1 MPQVP
6 GLTPSVSPS
15 LGGAPELSLPVP
27 VDAFGGAVGKALEG
41 LGGAIEGASDKIW
54 SRAMEMQNLQN
65 ETQAKEADAKYM
77 MESGKMH
84 AEFINKE
91 GQNAG
96 PEALAKHIQDL
107 QDLRVSTRSGLNP
120 MAAKMYDASS
130 LSFMG
135 RNIFNAAGHS
145 GQQMKVSA
153 NNAAD
158 ARIDTA
164 SNNIGENPRDDIG
177 YQRGKRVIESEID
190 RKADLGGWTPEQTEA
205 SKLNAVSAA
214 SAKRIVGLA
223 RTDAIGAKSMFDAAS
238 KSGALSPVD
247 ASKVEATVQS
257 QFRLQGSR
265 IISDKTLG
273 GLRSGDET
281 DKTEQDYID
290 TGVKEAEDT
299 AKRFGIEDPLFKD
312 FVRDRIS
319 ADYRRQKTV
328 ERDGAQAAEQT
339 VMAAMQTGNKEGI
352 LPKSLD
358 ELKLINPEVASA
370 WDHMKPTVQQKY
382 FGLFKQNA
390 AGEKVVWNQDNLKTF
405 QQLRGMKLDNPVEFL
420 AHDFTNDKLPP
431 SGILELV
438 RMQQSLKSQ
447 ADADPRVGRAMQI
460 LAPDLHAAGIDKTAT
475 NKDDY
480 YQFVGS
486 LQDQLDQFQKD
497 HKKVPTME
505 EVRSIGAK
513 LMQEQVT
520 GRARF
525 LGMGTEKTPA
535 YQLPVPDEEITR
547 LRNDP
552 YWAAHNIQ
560 PNDQMISRIYRAQKF
575 KELYGG
581 AAKKPAEASFPPNG

>member
-15 LGGAPELSLPVP
+15 MSGAPEVSLAVP
-27 VDAFGGAVGKALEG
+27 TDAFGGAVGHALQG
-41 LGGAIEGASDKIW
+41 LGQGIEQASDRIW
-54 SRAMEMQNLQN
+54 QRAMEMQNLQN

-77 MESGKMH
+77 MESGKLH
-84 AEFINKE
+84 ADFINKE

-153 NNAAD
+153 NNAAS

-164 SNNIGENPRDDIG
+164 SNNIGENPKDDIG
-177 YQRGKRVIESEID
+177 FQRGVRVIESEVD
-190 RKADLGGWTPEQTEA
+190 RQADLGGWTPEQRQATKE
-205 SKLNAVSAA
+205 LQVSQA

-223 RTDAIGAKSMFDAAS
+223 RTDAIGAKSMFDSAT

-265 IISDKTLG
+265 IISDKTLS

-290 TGVKEAEDT
+290 AGTKEAEDT
-299 AKRFGIEDPLFKD
+299 AKRLGIEDPLFKD

-319 ADYRRQKTV
+319 ADYRRQKAV
-328 ERDGAQAAEQT
+328 ERDGEQAAEQT
-339 VMAAMQTGNKEGI
+339 VAAALTTGNKEGI
-352 LPKSLD
+352 LPKSVD

-370 WDHMKPTVQQKY
+370 WDHMKPTAQRRYMTALKNNANGDPQHETEETLRNFQTIKGQAHDDPVQ
-382 FGLFKQNA
+382 FLA
-390 AGEKVVWNQDNLKTF
+390 RDIVSEKLTNSSKKNLINL
-405 QQLRGMKLDNPVEFL
+405 QLRLR
-420 AHDFTNDKLPP
+420 
-431 SGILELV
+431 S
-438 RMQQSLKSQ
+438 QSDQ
-447 ADADPRVGRAMQI
+447 DPRVNRALGI
-460 LAPDLHAAGIDKTAT
+460 LSPDLRAAGIDKTSS
-475 NKDDY
+475 KDDY
-480 YQFVGS
+480 YQFVGA

-497 HKKVPTME
+497 HKKVPSME
-505 EVRSIGAK
+505 EVRTMGAQ

-535 YQLPVPDEEITR
+535 FQLPVPDEERTR

-552 YWAAHNIQ
+552 YWSSHGIT
-560 PNDQMISRIYRAQKF
+560 PNDAMIDRIYRAQKF

-581 AAKKPAEASFPPNG
+581 AAKKPADAQFPPNG